1 EPLFD
6 EEPFAL
12 DRWETQETNHVLP
25 GCFYPLSGHL
35 TLKSTADVTLTT
47 SVQHN
52 QVGGTTTHTYTIPA
66 TGGQK
71 QRRFLNGFH
80 AGKGVLIKY
89 VLTSAEPFWLYR
101 DETTIVIQPWGAAR
115 AITVQPFGNDDLDP
129 SRPMTHAVL
138 AAQASGGGAAEA
150 PG

>member
-1 EPLFD
+1 MN
-6 EEPFAL
+6 A
-12 DRWETQETNHVLP
+12 
-25 GCFYPLSGHL
+25 
-35 TLKSTADVTLTT
+35 
-47 SVQHN
+47 
-52 QVGGTTTHTYTIPA
+52 VGGTTMHSYLIPA

-71 QRRFLNGFH
+71 QRRFLNGFQ

-89 VLTSAEPFWLYR
+89 VLTSAQPFWLYR

-115 AITVQPFGNDDLDP
+115 SIIVQPFGNDDQDP

-138 AAQASGGGAAEA
+138 AAQASGGAGESA